1 MSTSEFGTF
10 SFLLLLLLATAQ
22 LCGYLFTRLR
32 QPRVAGEILAGLLLG
47 PTILGRLAPSL
58 SHAIFP
64 VAGAT
69 GSLGKYEVVLS
80 FLYNLGL
87 LLLMFASGAETKGLF
102 SRENRREVI
111 WLGSVGTILPFLLAL
126 LVAPLLPLG
135 LLAGSSGQRTALVLV
150 IGIAVAVTSIP
161 VISKILH
168 DLRILHTRFARL
180 ILGVAVLEDVV
191 LWAVLAVATALAARV
206 ALPLRQVVMHVLAT
220 LVYFGIGLLV
230 LPAVLRRVSRTRW
243 NPLARTAPIAYI
255 VAILLAYTA
264 LAAALDVSLVFAAFL
279 AGFGVVVAD
288 LDELKEAIAVVSKIS
303 FSVFIPVYF
312 AVVGYR
318 LDLKNFPLLMLVAF
332 LILGGAV
339 KLLSA
344 GLGARLAGF
353 GWLDSTNLAITLN
366 ARGGPGIVLASVA
379 YDAGIINAQFYTT
392 LVLVA
397 VLTSQAAGAWLDFV
411 LRRGWPLLSP
421 QGADT
426 AVEPASDAPTLAK
439 SDGMASR

>member
-32 QPRVAGEILAGLLLG
+32 QPRVAGEIVAGILLG
-47 PTILGRLAPSL
+47 PTILGRMAPAL
-58 SHAIFP
+58 SHAIFS
-64 VAGAT
+64 AGEGA
-69 GSLGKYEVVLS
+69 GGASKYEVVLS

-111 WLGSVGTILPFLLAL
+111 WLGSVGTVLPFLMAL
-126 LVAPLLPLG
+126 LIAPTLPLE
-135 LLAGSSGQRTALVLV
+135 LVAGSANQYTALLLV

-168 DLRILHTRFARL
+168 DLQILHTRFARL
-180 ILGVAVLEDVV
+180 ILGVAVMEDVL

-206 ALPLRQVVMHVLAT
+206 ALPLRQVVVHVLAT
-220 LVYFGIGLLV
+220 LAYFAIGLLI

-243 NPLARTAPIAYI
+243 NPLAKTAPIAYI

-264 LAAALDVSLVFAAFL
+264 IAAALDVSLVFAAFL

-288 LDELKEAIAVVSKIS
+288 LDELADAIAVVSKIS

-318 LDLKNFPLLMLVAF
+318 LDLRNFPLQMLVVF
-332 LILGGAV
+332 LVAAGAV
-339 KLLSA
+339 KLISA
-344 GLGARLAGF
+344 GLGAKLAGF

-379 YDAGIINAQFYTT
+379 YDAHIINAQFYTT
-392 LVLVA
+392 LVLAA

-421 QGADT
+421 QAPGT
-426 AVEPASDAPTLAK
+426 TVETVGSGDSPARS
-439 SDGMASR
+439 

>member
-1 MSTSEFGTF
+1 MSTSEFGIF
-10 SFLLLLLLATAQ
+10 SLLLLLLLATAQ

-32 QPRVAGEILAGLLLG
+32 QPRVAGEILAGIILG
-47 PTILGRLAPSL
+47 PTILGRLAPSW

-64 VAGAT
+64 SGAAAG
-69 GSLGKYEVVLS
+69 GVGKYEVVLS

-102 SRENRREVI
+102 SREDRREVL
-111 WLGSVGTILPFLLAL
+111 WLGSVGTVLPFVLAL
-126 LVAPLLPLG
+126 LVAPMLPLG
-135 LLAGSSGQRTALVLV
+135 MIAGPANQRTALLLV
-150 IGIAVAVTSIP
+150 VGIAVAVTSIP

-180 ILGVAVLEDVV
+180 ILGVAVLEDVA
-191 LWAVLAVATALAARV
+191 LWAVLAVATALAARA
-206 ALPLRQVVMHVLAT
+206 ALPLRTVVSHVLAT
-220 LVYFGIGLLV
+220 LVYFAIGILI
-230 LPAVLRRVSRTRW
+230 LPAVLRWITRTRW
-243 NPLARTAPIAYI
+243 NPMARTAPIAYI
-255 VAILLAYTA
+255 IAILLAYTA
-264 LAAALDVSLVFAAFL
+264 IAAALDVSLVFAAFL
-279 AGFGVVVAD
+279 AGFGLVVAD
-288 LDELKEAIAVVSKIS
+288 LDELTESIAVVSKIS

-318 LDLKNFPLLMLVAF
+318 LDLRNFPLMMLLTF
-332 LILGGAV
+332 LLLGGAV

-344 GLGARLAGF
+344 GLGARFAGF

-379 YDAGIINAQFYTT
+379 YDARIINASFYTT

-397 VLTSQAAGAWLDFV
+397 VLTSQAAGAWLDFI

-421 QGADT
+421 QSAKT
-426 AVEPASDAPTLAK
+426 SAQPASDNPTVAE
-439 SDGMASR
+439 R

>member
-32 QPRVAGEILAGLLLG
+32 QPRVAGEIVAGILLG

-64 VAGAT
+64 VTAGT
-69 GSLGKYEVVLS
+69 GSDGKYEIVLS

-87 LLLMFASGAETKGLF
+87 LLLMFASSAETKGLF

-111 WLGSVGTILPFLLAL
+111 WLGSVGTALPFLLAL
-126 LVAPLLPLG
+126 LIAPALPLG
-135 LLAGSSGQRTALVLV
+135 AVIGAANQRTALLLV

-180 ILGVAVLEDVV
+180 ILGVAVLEDVM

-206 ALPLRQVVMHVLAT
+206 ALPVRQVVTHVVAT
-220 LVYFGIGLLV
+220 LLYFAIGLLI

-255 VAILLAYTA
+255 IAILLAYTA
-264 LAAALDVSLVFAAFL
+264 IAAVFDVSLVFAAFL

-288 LDELKEAIAVVSKIS
+288 LEELTEALAVVSKIS

-318 LDLKNFPLLMLVAF
+318 LDLSRHFPLKMLLVF
-332 LILGGAV
+332 LILAGMV
-339 KLLSA
+339 KLVSA

-353 GWLDSTNLAITLN
+353 GWLDATNLAITLN

-379 YDAGIINAQFYTT
+379 FDAHIINAQFYTA

-421 QGADT
+421 QNARA
-426 AVEPASDAPTLAK
+426 AVEAASDSPAL
-439 SDGMASR
+439 GEG

>member
-1 MSTSEFGTF
+1 MSTTEFGTF

-32 QPRVAGEILAGLLLG
+32 QPRVAGEILAGILLG
-47 PTILGRLAPSL
+47 PTLLGRLAPSL
-58 SHAIFP
+58 SQAIFP
-64 VAGAT
+64 VAAGAS
-69 GSLGKYEVVLS
+69 GPGKYEVVLS

-111 WLGSVGTILPFLLAL
+111 WLGSVGTALPFVLAL
-126 LVAPLLPLG
+126 LIAPMLPLG
-135 LLAGSSGQRTALVLV
+135 MVMGAANQRTALLLV

-168 DLRILHTRFARL
+168 DLQILHTRFARL
-180 ILGVAVLEDVV
+180 ILGVAVLEDIM
-191 LWAVLAVATALAARV
+191 LWGVLAVATALAARI
-206 ALPLRQVVMHVLAT
+206 ALPVRQVVMHVLAT
-220 LVYFGIGLLV
+220 LVYFAIGLFL
-230 LPAVLRRVSRTRW
+230 LPAVLRRVTRSRW
-243 NPLARTAPIAYI
+243 NPMARTAPIAYI

-264 LAAALDVSLVFAAFL
+264 LAAAFDVSLVFAAFL
-279 AGFGVVVAD
+279 AGFGLVVAD
-288 LDELKEAIAVVSKIS
+288 LDELSEALAVVSKIS

-318 LDLKNFPLLMLVAF
+318 LDLSRNFPFTMLLVF
-332 LILGGAV
+332 LTLAGLV
-339 KLLSA
+339 KLFSA

-379 YDAGIINAQFYTT
+379 FDAHIINAPFYTT

-421 QGADT
+421 QASGT
-426 AVEPASDAPTLAK
+426 ASAAATDSPALAK
-439 SDGMASR
+439 GK

>member
-22 LCGYLFTRLR
+22 VCGYLFTRLR
-32 QPRVAGEILAGLLLG
+32 QPRVAGEILAGILLG
-47 PTILGRLAPSL
+47 PTILGRLAPDW

-64 VAGAT
+64 AAGAN
-69 GSLGKYEVVLS
+69 GAVGKYEVVLS

-102 SRENRREVI
+102 SREDRREI
-111 WLGSVGTILPFLLAL
+111 LWLGSVGTVLPFVLAL
-126 LVAPLLPLG
+126 LIAPMLPLD
-135 LLAGSSGQRTALVLV
+135 LVAGPANQRTALLLV

-168 DLRILHTRFARL
+168 DLKILHTRFARL
-180 ILGVAVLEDVV
+180 ILGVAVLEDVA
-191 LWAVLAVATALAARV
+191 LWAVLAVATALAARAV
-206 ALPLRQVVMHVLAT
+206 LPLRQVVLHVLAT
-220 LVYFGIGLLV
+220 LVYFAIGLLI
-230 LPAVLRRVSRTRW
+230 LPAVLRRISRTRW

-255 VAILLAYTA
+255 IAILLAYTA
-264 LAAALDVSLVFAAFL
+264 IAAALDVSLVFAAFL
-279 AGFGVVVAD
+279 AGFGLVVAG
-288 LDELKEAIAVVSKIS
+288 LEELSEAIAVVSKVS

-318 LDLKNFPLLMLVAF
+318 LDLRNFPFTMLAVF
-332 LILGGAV
+332 LVLAGFV
-339 KLLSA
+339 KLVSA
-344 GLGARLAGF
+344 GLGAKCAGF
-353 GWLDSTNLAITLN
+353 GWLDTTNLAITLN

-379 YDAGIINAQFYTT
+379 YDAHIINAPFYTT

-421 QGADT
+421 QSAKAAT
-426 AVEPASDAPTLAK
+426 EQARAPSSLAE
-439 SDGMASR
+439 R